1 MKSPYLLGAALL
13 LSACAPPATIRPS
26 SPTPIVPALDS
37 PSEAASSAPESV
49 AAGPSTALNAGQ
61 PLSQRADVQAFIRE
75 MATQHGFNAAQ
86 LRATFSRAQAQP
98 SIIAAMSRPAEA
110 KPWYVYRDIFINAKR
125 IQGGVQFWRANA
137 AALARAEQVYGVPPQ
152 IVVAIIGVE
161 TQYGGNMGKY
171 RVLEALSTLAFGY
184 PRRAAYFRKE
194 LENYLLLA
202 RTEGVDPLNLRG
214 SYAGAMGLGQFMP
227 SSFLSYAVDFDGDGH
242 RDLWRNPTDAIG
254 SVANYFKK
262 NGWRGGQPVAM
273 PASVSGVRYP
283 ALVSERLNPPKN
295 SVASLRSQGVT
306 PRGPVSDAQA
316 AMLLEFAGRD
326 GPEYW
331 LGFDN
336 FYAITRYNRSQL
348 YALAV
353 YQLSQAIR
361 EQQTRFDTG
370 APALAQVD

>member
-1 MKSPYLLGAALL
+1 M
-13 LSACAPPATIRPS
+13 R
-26 SPTPIVPALDS
+26 PTPETSPLLEAPA
-37 PSEAASSAPESV
+37 PEAATPDTPAAESV
-49 AAGPSTALNAGQ
+49 AALNPGQ
-61 PLSQRADVQAFIRE
+61 PLIQRADVQAFIRE
-75 MATQHGFNAAQ
+75 MAARHGFNPAQ
-86 LRATFSRAQAQP
+86 LRATFSRAQTQP

-110 KPWYVYRDIFINAKR
+110 KPWYVYREIFINPKR
-125 IQGGVQFWRANA
+125 IQGGVQFWRTHA

-171 RVLEALSTLAFGY
+171 RVFEALSTLAFGY

-194 LENYLLLA
+194 LENYLLLTRA
-202 RTEGVDPLNLRG
+202 EGIDPLTLRG

-242 RDLWRNPTDAIG
+242 RNLWRNPNDAIG
-254 SVANYFKK
+254 SVAHYFRK
-262 NGWRGGQPVAM
+262 NGWRPGQPVAL
-273 PASVSGVRYP
+273 PASVSGSRYP
-283 ALVSERLNPPKN
+283 ALVSERLSPPKH

-306 PRGPVSDAQA
+306 PRGSVSDSQM

-326 GPEYW
+326 GAEYW

-361 EQQTRFDTG
+361 EQRAQFEAG
-370 APALAQVD
+370 SPALAHAD